1 MEIWSLWEHYVYVVS
16 RNYLYIQGES
26 NMDTQPLDTKALR
39 IVQEDK
45 LRELQAQQENIK
57 HLQAEMAVINEKLKK
72 KEKLSE
78 EDTKFI
84 SEMGWL
90 SALAVTISA
99 LATSL

>member
-1 MEIWSLWEHYVYVVS
+1 MYVVS